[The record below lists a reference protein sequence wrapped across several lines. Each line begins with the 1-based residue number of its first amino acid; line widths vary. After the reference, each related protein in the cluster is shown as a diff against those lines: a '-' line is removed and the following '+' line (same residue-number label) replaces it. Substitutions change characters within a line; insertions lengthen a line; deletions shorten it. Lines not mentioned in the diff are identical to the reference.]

1 MEESE
6 FRRKEIKGINIRE
19 EKRQLFKDTKE
30 GIKFTDTVK
39 LGILGAKS

>member
-30 GIKFTDTVK
+30 GIVYRYCKAWYFGGK
-39 LGILGAKS
+39 E